1 MELTLGQG
9 KEGRRLELE
18 LREEREEGGPRPM
31 PRQGREMRP
40 MLRQGKEGL
49 RRALRKEKINV
60 DESMRSLGCM
70 F

>member
-31 PRQGREMRP
+31 TRQGREMRP
-40 MLRQGKEGL
+40 MLRQGKERL